1 MKIEKLL
8 EEFKLDMEINNYSK
22 ETVYRYGNLL
32 KIFNTYLTEVLS
44 VTDVEKIKAV
54 YVKVFVKFN
63 KDRGWKQKT
72 QNSYISTIRLFYL
85 FLIKENIV
93 DKNLGYSVK
102 SKKAREQRE
111 IEVFTNEEMKKLFN
125 YKRVGNI
132 QKSPF
137 LYIRDELIIF
147 LY

>member
-1 MKIEKLL
+1 MI
-8 EEFKLDMEINNYSK
+8 
-22 ETVYRYGNLL
+22 
-32 KIFNTYLTEVLS
+32 
-44 VTDVEKIKAV
+44 
-54 YVKVFVKFN
+54 
-63 KDRGWKQKT
+63 
-72 QNSYISTIRLFYL
+72 
-85 FLIKENIV
+85 
-93 DKNLGYSVK
+93 KNLGYSVK

-137 LYIRDELIIF
+137 LYVRDELIIF

>member
-63 KDRGWKQKT
+63 KDRG
-72 QNSYISTIRLFYL
+72 
-85 FLIKENIV
+85 
-93 DKNLGYSVK
+93 
-102 SKKAREQRE
+102 
-111 IEVFTNEEMKKLFN
+111 
-125 YKRVGNI
+125 
-132 QKSPF
+132 
-137 LYIRDELIIF
+137 
-147 LY
+147 

>member
-1 MKIEKLL
+1 MKIENLL

-111 IEVFTNEEMKKLFN
+111 IEVFTNEEMTKLFN
-125 YKRVGNI
+125 YKRVDNI

-137 LYIRDELIIF
+137 LYVRDELIIF

>member
-125 YKRVGNI
+125 YKRVDNI

-137 LYIRDELIIF
+137 LYVRDELIIF

>member
-85 FLIKENIV
+85 FLIKGNIV

-125 YKRVGNI
+125 YKRVDNI

-137 LYIRDELIIF
+137 LYVRDELIIF

>member
-137 LYIRDELIIF
+137 LYVRDELIIF

>member
-85 FLIKENIV
+85 FLIKGNIV

-137 LYIRDELIIF
+137 LYVRDELIIF

>member
-44 VTDVEKIKAV
+44 VTDVEIIKAV

-137 LYIRDELIIF
+137 LYVRDELIIF